1 MARMKY
7 NIGRLSPSLISS
19 IRFLFL
25 ISSTI
30 LFSESAS
37 AVSEAEKNFLYM
49 YFTEDE
55 LTVVSATRSLK
66 SITRVAENISV
77 VTKEDIELMNA
88 HNLAEALQKVNGVQI
103 EIRGGPGAFAYPY
116 IQGSEFRHVAVFMDG
131 VLVNMFSDNVAD
143 IAMIPV
149 QHIEKLE
156 IIKGPASS
164 VWGSSLGGVI
174 NIITKSGS
182 SKEKS
187 GGALSGAYGERGFYD
202 LRTEVYGKKEK
213 AGYYFYAGRL
223 DADGYRGLP
232 DNSGNSL
239 NDLYMK
245 ASHDLTDDSEVVLT
259 TFYNRGERGEG
270 YPVLDYLDN
279 KKIENLFASLSLNA
293 SLGKDS
299 NLSISGKSAMRDW
312 KYNSETISTA
322 SRSTDYHSKDN
333 DYGFSAKI
341 TSNPKGHALVAGVDY
356 DKGVVH
362 IYNPVFDI
370 SDENKIR
377 KRALYVND
385 TIALGKFSVT
395 PGVRYD
401 NEKLIGD
408 FISPSLGLTYDLY
421 EKTLLRA
428 YAARGFSSPPSPWAK
443 DTIPYGYKGNP
454 ELKPEKVW
462 SCQLGIE
469 TGVLKYL
476 WLKTS
481 AFRHEIRDAIN
492 LNKEI
497 VDDPV
502 YTNTAVNEGKARRQ
516 GLEAEIKTLPFYHL
530 TLSAGAT
537 YIRNKNRITGE
548 TIHDSPKYSYDAGIK
563 YDDEKSWKAL
573 LTGHYTWW
581 DSIRAGK
588 YDSFLVDFNIIKK
601 FYKQAHRESE
611 LFATVHNIFDAA
623 HQTSISYRYPDRW
636 MEAGIRFKF

>member
-1 MARMKY
+1 MKHY
-7 NIGRLSPSLISS
+7 TNKLLHPLISV
-19 IRFLFL
+19 IFLVL
-25 ISSTI
+25 IISMV
-30 LFSESAS
+30 LFSQSAS

-88 HNLAEALQKVNGVQI
+88 HSVAEALQKVNGVQI

-131 VLVNMFSDNVAD
+131 VLINMFSDNVAD
-143 IAMIPV
+143 IAMLPV
-149 QHIEKLE
+149 QHIEKIE

-182 SKEKS
+182 NKEKS
-187 GGALSGAYGERGFYD
+187 GGALSGAYGEQGFYD

-213 AGYYFYAGRL
+213 TKYYFYAGRL
-223 DADGYRGLP
+223 DGDGFRGLP

-245 ASHDLTDDSEVVLT
+245 VSQDLTSNSEVVLT

-270 YPVLDYLDN
+270 YPVRDYLDN
-279 KKIENLFASLSLNA
+279 KKIENLFTSLSLNT
-293 SLGKDS
+293 SLGKETK
-299 NLSISGKSAMRDW
+299 LSISGRSAMRDW
-312 KYNSETISTA
+312 KYNAETISLA
-322 SRSTDYHSKDN
+322 SRTSDYHSKDN

-362 IYNPVFDI
+362 I
-370 SDENKIR
+370 SDVVLDRDEKDRIR
-377 KRALYVND
+377 KRGVYVND

-395 PGVRYD
+395 PGIRYD
-401 NEKLIGD
+401 YDTLIKD
-408 FISPSLGLTYDLY
+408 FISPSLGITYELY

-428 YAARGFSSPPSPWAK
+428 YAARGFSSPPSPWAT
-443 DTIPYGYKGNP
+443 DNLLYGYKGNP
-454 ELKPEKVW
+454 NLEPEKVW
-462 SCQLGIE
+462 SYQLGFE

-492 LNKEI
+492 ENKEI

-502 YTNTAVNEGKARRQ
+502 YTSTAVNEGKTRRQ

-537 YIRNKNRITGE
+537 YIQNKNRITGE
-548 TIHDSPKYSYDAGIK
+548 TIRNSPKYTYDASIK

-573 LTGHYTWW
+573 LTGHYIWW
-581 DSIRAGK
+581 NSMRAGK
-588 YDSFLVDFNIIKK
+588 YDSFLVDFNIIKR
-601 FYKQAHRESE
+601 FYKKANRESE
-611 LFATVHNIFDAA
+611 VFATVHNIFDAA

>member
-1 MARMKY
+1 MKY
-7 NIGRLSPSLISS
+7 FTDNLPHLLMSIIFSVLI
-19 IRFLFL
+19 
-25 ISSTI
+25 ISMV
-30 LFSESAS
+30 LFSQSAS

-49 YFTEDE
+49 YFSEDE

-88 HNLAEALQKVNGVQI
+88 HTVAEALQKVNGVQI
-103 EIRGGPGAFAYPY
+103 EIIGGPGAFAYPY

-131 VLVNMFSDNVAD
+131 VLINMFSDNVAD

-149 QHIEKLE
+149 QHIEKIE

-182 SKEKS
+182 NKEKS

-213 AGYYFYAGRL
+213 TKYYFYAGRL
-223 DADGYRGLP
+223 DGDGFRGLP

-245 ASHDLTDDSEVVLT
+245 ASQYLTSNSEIVLT

-270 YPVLDYLDN
+270 YPIRDYLDN
-279 KKIENLFASLSLNA
+279 KKIENLFTSLSLNT
-293 SLGKDS
+293 SMGKETM
-299 NLSISGKSAMRDW
+299 LSISGKSAMRDW
-312 KYNSETISTA
+312 KYNSETISPA
-322 SRSTDYHSKDN
+322 SRSSDYHSKDN

-341 TSNPKGHALVAGVDY
+341 TSNPEGHALVAGVDY

-362 IYNPVFDI
+362 TYDPIIDLNRN
-370 SDENKIR
+370 SKIR
-377 KRALYVND
+377 KRAVYVND

-401 NEKLIGD
+401 NENLIGD

-428 YAARGFSSPPSPWAK
+428 YAARGFSSPPSPWGV
-443 DTIPYGYKGNP
+443 DNIVYGYKGNP
-454 ELKPEKVW
+454 NLKPEKVW
-462 SCQLGIE
+462 SYQLGFE

-492 LNKEI
+492 QNKEI

-502 YTNTAVNEGKARRQ
+502 YTNTSVNEGKTRRQ

-537 YIRNKNRITGE
+537 YIQNKNRITGE
-548 TIHDSPKYSYDAGIK
+548 TIRDYPKYSYDAGIK

-581 DSIRAGK
+581 DSMRAGK
-588 YDSFLVDFNIIKK
+588 YDSFLVDFNISKR
-601 FYKQAHRESE
+601 FYKQANRESE
-611 LFATVHNIFDAA
+611 VFATVHNVFDAA